1 MPRRTST
8 PHPTLT
14 GALASR
20 RLSRRRF
27 VGGSLA
33 IAVALPAI
41 GRPSFAAGS
50 LNVYNWDT
58 YIGEDTVAEF
68 SEATG
73 TEVRYDLYAGNDEL
87 FAKLREGNPGYD
99 VIFPSNDYLERMMA
113 ANMVQKLD
121 HAKIPNMSNLEQR
134 FLDAAFD
141 PGRQYSLSYFW
152 GTQGIG
158 YRTSAIETV
167 DSWRLM
173 FESDEMSG
181 RKSLLTD
188 VAVLQTA
195 MKYLG
200 FSANSTNPAEIQQA
214 IDLLIRAKPTIQSFA
229 PDTGQDLLISG
240 EVDLAME
247 YSGDIMQVMEED
259 DELSY
264 AVPQEGALLWE
275 DVMAIPTGAPNV
287 DNANAFI
294 NYILTPEVHAAIAE
308 EIQYACPNRAA
319 VELLPAE
326 QRDNPVIYPPDE
338 VVNRCEFKVYT
349 GEETENLYAQG
360 MTRVLAS

>member
-1 MPRRTST
+1 MST
-8 PHPTLT
+8 LPPMST

-20 RLSRRRF
+20 RVSRRRF

-33 IAVALPAI
+33 IAVAMPAV
-41 GRPSFAAGS
+41 GRPAFAAGS

-58 YIGEDTVAEF
+58 YIGQDTVANF
-68 SEATG
+68 SDETG
-73 TEVRYDLYAGNDEL
+73 TNVRYDLYAGNDEL

-99 VIFPSNDYLERMMA
+99 VIFPSNDYLERMVVA
-113 ANMVQKLD
+113 DMVQKLD
-121 HAKIPNMSNLEQR
+121 HSKIPNMSNLAPR
-134 FLDAAFD
+134 FLEAKFD
-141 PGRQYSLSYFW
+141 PGREHSLSYFW
-152 GTQGIG
+152 GTQGVG
-158 YRTSAIETV
+158 YRTTAV
-167 DSWRLM
+167 DGVESWSLL
-173 FESDEMSG
+173 FDSEELSG

-200 FSANSTNPAEIQQA
+200 FSANSTDPAEIQQA

-264 AVPQEGALLWE
+264 AVPQEGAILWE

-287 DNANAFI
+287 ENAHAFI
-294 NYILTPEVHAAIAE
+294 NYILTPEVHAEIAE
-308 EIQYACPNRAA
+308 EVQYACPNQAA
-319 VELLPAE
+319 VELLPE
-326 QRDNPVIYPPDE
+326 DQRNNPVIYPSEE
-338 VVNRCEFKVYT
+338 VLDRCEFKIYM
-349 GEETENLYAQG
+349 GEETEGLYAQG